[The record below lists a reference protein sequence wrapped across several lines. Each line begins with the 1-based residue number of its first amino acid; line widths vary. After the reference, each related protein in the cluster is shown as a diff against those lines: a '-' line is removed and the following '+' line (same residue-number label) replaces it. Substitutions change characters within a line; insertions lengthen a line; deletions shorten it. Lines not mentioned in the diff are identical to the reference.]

1 MIGLDWFATNPL
13 VHAIGLGLLH
23 GLWQGMVV
31 AGLAAIALRAIH
43 PMAAGRRHTVL
54 LGALILQLALLA
66 LTVAAVYRRE
76 IPQSL
81 LAADPTAWPA
91 AVRTPGDMS
100 AGDLVRP
107 LSDVLAGIRPIL
119 PWLLVVWAAGVA
131 LFAARLVRGVLW
143 AARMRESAAQVSP
156 DLERRARELA
166 SRLALRRPFRIL
178 TADGIDTPVAIGW
191 RRPAVLLPR
200 LLPAREAAAGLDA
213 LVLHELAHLKHRDD
227 GLALVQSALTCLFFH
242 HPGTWW
248 LAARLTRERE
258 HRCDDLVAAES
269 GDPAAYVRAL
279 LGLEERRLCH
289 VGSALHADAGSLLER
304 VRRIVEPGG
313 TISRWRLVIGLLS
326 AAAIAIPAT
335 LGQLLLVPAV
345 PAIPPGW
352 STIRAVDDAGKF
364 TVVVE
369 GGRVRAVAIDG
380 TALPAARFA
389 HVNDS
394 LHVLGAEGV
403 PVFSARVRPQ
413 GGLEWL
419 SREPGW
425 RLDGT

>member
-1 MIGLDWFATNPL
+1 MIGPVWFVTSPL

-23 GLWQGMVV
+23 GLWQGIVV
-31 AGLAAIALRAIH
+31 AALAAIALRAVH
-43 PMAAGRRHTVL
+43 PMAAGRRHAIL

-66 LTVAAVYRRE
+66 LTVTAVYRTA

-81 LAADPTAWPA
+81 LAADPAIWPA
-91 AVRTPGDMS
+91 AGVTSGGTS
-100 AGDLVRP
+100 AAHLVRP
-107 LSDVLAGIRPIL
+107 LSAVQAGLRPVL
-119 PWLLVVWAAGVA
+119 PWLLAGWGAGVA
-131 LFAARLVRGVLW
+131 LFAARLVAGVVA
-143 AARMRESAAQVSP
+143 AARMREASDPADP
-156 DLERRARELA
+156 ELERRARELA

-178 TADGIDTPVAIGW
+178 TADGIDTPVVIGW

-200 LLPAREAAAGLDA
+200 LLPDRETAAGLDA

-227 GLALVQSALTCLFFH
+227 GVALVQAALRCLFFH
-242 HPGTWW
+242 HPMTWW

-279 LGLEERRLCH
+279 MGLEEGRLRLA
-289 VGSALHADAGSLLER
+289 GSALHADAGSLLER
-304 VRRIVEPGG
+304 VRRIVEPRGSVRRRRRG
-313 TISRWRLVIGLLS
+313 VGLLC
-326 AAAIAIPAT
+326 AAAIAIPAAWA
-335 LGQLLLVPAV
+335 QLSVVPAV
-345 PAIPPGW
+345 PATPPGW
-352 STIRAVDDAGKF
+352 STIRAVDDAGPF
-364 TVVVE
+364 TVLME

-394 LHVLGAEGV
+394 LHVLGAAGV
-403 PVFSARVRPQ
+403 PVFSARVRPL

-419 SREPGW
+419 SRDRGW
-425 RLDGT
+425 RLDGP

>member
-1 MIGLDWFATNPL
+1 MIGPDWFATNPL

-23 GLWQGMVV
+23 GLWQGTVV
-31 AGLAAIALRAIH
+31 AGLAAIALRTIH
-43 PMAAGRRHTVL
+43 PMAAGRRHAVL
-54 LGALILQLALLA
+54 LGGLILQLALLA

-81 LAADPTAWPA
+81 LAADPATWPA
-91 AVRTPGDMS
+91 AVRTPGDTP

-107 LSDVLAGIRPIL
+107 LSDVLAVIRPIL
-119 PWLLVVWAAGVA
+119 PWLLAAWAAGVA
-131 LFAARLVRGVLW
+131 LFAARLVAGVLS
-143 AARMRESAAQVSP
+143 AARMRESAARVSP

-166 SRLALRRPFRIL
+166 SGLALRRPFRIL
-178 TADGIDTPVAIGW
+178 TVDGIETPVAIGW

-200 LLPAREAAAGLDA
+200 LLPVRETARGLDS

-227 GLALVQSALTCLFFH
+227 GVALAQSALTCLFFH

-248 LAARLTRERE
+248 LAGRLTRERE
-258 HRCDDLVAAES
+258 HRCDDLVAES

-279 LGLEERRLCH
+279 MGLEERRVCH
-289 VGSALHADAGSLLER
+289 AGSALHADAGSLLER
-304 VRRIVEPGG
+304 VRRIVEPRGRV
-313 TISRWRLVIGLLS
+313 SRRRVVAGLLS
-326 AAAIAIPAT
+326 AVAIAIPAT
-335 LGQLLLVPAV
+335 WGQLLIVPAV
-345 PAIPPGW
+345 PATPPGW

-364 TVVVE
+364 SVVME
-369 GGRVRAVAIDG
+369 RGRVRAVAIDG

-389 HVNDS
+389 HVGDS
-394 LHVLGAEGV
+394 LHILGAEGV

-419 SREPGW
+419 SRGPSW

>member
-1 MIGLDWFATNPL
+1 MIGPDWFAASPL
-13 VHAIGLGLLH
+13 IHALGLGLLH
-23 GLWQGMVV
+23 GLWQGAVV

-43 PMAAGRRHTVL
+43 PLAAGRRHAVL
-54 LGALILQLALLA
+54 LGAMLLQLALLA
-66 LTVAAVYRRE
+66 LTVAAVHQRE

-81 LAADPTAWPA
+81 LAADPATWPA
-91 AVRTPGDMS
+91 AVSIPGDTP

-107 LSDVLAGIRPIL
+107 LSDVLAVIRPVL
-119 PWLLVVWAAGVA
+119 PWLLAVWALGVA
-131 LFAARLVRGVLW
+131 LFAARLVGGVVS
-143 AARMRESAAQVSP
+143 AARMRESAARVRP

-166 SRLALRRPFRIL
+166 DRLALRRPFRIL

-191 RRPAVLLPR
+191 RHPAVLLPR
-200 LLPAREAAAGLDA
+200 LLPARETAAGLDS

-227 GLALVQSALTCLFFH
+227 GVALLQSALACLFFH

-248 LAARLTRERE
+248 LARRLTRERE
-258 HRCDDLVAAES
+258 HRCDDLVAET

-279 LGLEERRLCH
+279 MGLEEGRLCH
-289 VGSALHADAGSLLER
+289 AGSALHADAGSLLER
-304 VRRIVEPGG
+304 VRRIVEPRGRV
-313 TISRWRLVIGLLS
+313 SRWRLVAGLLS

-335 LGQLLLVPAV
+335 LGQLLIVPAV

-364 TVVVE
+364 TVVME

-380 TALPAARFA
+380 AALPAARFA
-389 HVNDS
+389 HVGDS
-394 LHVLGAEGV
+394 LHVLGAGGI

-419 SREPGW
+419 SRAPGW
-425 RLDGT
+425 GLGGT